1 VTATVNGQTNTTQG
15 NFRVVS
21 DDAIIEE
28 FGDSEALAFVQ
39 VFAECQQRMAIQV
52 ENLDAAVAAHL
63 FRTPR
68 DEAPPEAA

>member
-39 VFAECQQRMAIQV
+39 INGGQYTFTVLAK
-52 ENLDAAVAAHL
+52 
-63 FRTPR
+63 
-68 DEAPPEAA
+68 EANGEFVSEVTILSKQ